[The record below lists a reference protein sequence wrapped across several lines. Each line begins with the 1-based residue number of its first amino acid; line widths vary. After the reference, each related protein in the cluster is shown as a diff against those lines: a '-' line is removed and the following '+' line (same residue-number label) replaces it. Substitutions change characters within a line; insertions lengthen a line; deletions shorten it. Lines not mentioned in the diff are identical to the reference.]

1 MGMYCYIINMVDEKM
16 NQRDM
21 AQRKGL
27 DEWEMVSLNL
37 T

>member
-1 MGMYCYIINMVDEKM
+1 MGMYCYIINRADEKV

-27 DEWEMVSLNL
+27 DEWEMVS
-37 T
+37 